1 MASTMAS
8 AKDDHWYDPLSET
21 QSSATALGARG
32 KAIPGHAQKLP
43 SKSMKEKQRE
53 TKMWTPPKNKN
64 NDRPHPPHLEEED
77 TFSWFVPPLLPPP
90 KRPKSQYL
98 GAPQSLRK
106 LRRRPFYESNFKKN
120 PTVRSSDDLPGR
132 PGTWCQVQ
140 HLDRLIGMGLRDEKK
155 IMHSGVSGQ
164 SLAASLPRNEKKHQA
179 LHTSNNVDG
188 RQKTSTPP
196 TIIDLIQHGYH
207 LVEIEK
213 IWYGKKTLMW
223 RIQYRNRDGL
233 LLSLLWGYLSRSWIQ
248 AWVVYITTHILSEV
262 ALWYTLGRR
271 CSHTFGTQYIHPAD
285 LRRRKITE
293 HDKTTN
299 MGGDPIHPPLE
310 IQKDHEGVA
319 MQILS
324 PNKGRRMSIDPP
336 KSSETRIA
344 ISEAA
349 QEIKST
355 TADVTMISYINHR
368 AMASKIITLAKGK
381 RRKLDRPR
389 RYRKWQQNVNAKSL
403 PSTKVNATKV
413 KLCTTPHH
421 VIVQRPTATATT
433 ISSPM
438 LNELD
443 DMMDIQVTSTHNDA
457 NLVLNKMETSLHGMR
472 KRSNIIARLLMNIAF
487 RKLLTIHD
495 NQKRFM
501 ADCAWPGVWANVG
514 IIHQHQRD
522 PTRATNHVLAGFY
535 PRDFIRWL
543 SGDFFIIPERGE
555 GD

>member
-1 MASTMAS
+1 
-8 AKDDHWYDPLSET
+8 
-21 QSSATALGARG
+21 
-32 KAIPGHAQKLP
+32 
-43 SKSMKEKQRE
+43 
-53 TKMWTPPKNKN
+53 
-64 NDRPHPPHLEEED
+64 
-77 TFSWFVPPLLPPP
+77 
-90 KRPKSQYL
+90 
-98 GAPQSLRK
+98 
-106 LRRRPFYESNFKKN
+106 
-120 PTVRSSDDLPGR
+120 
-132 PGTWCQVQ
+132 
-140 HLDRLIGMGLRDEKK
+140 
-155 IMHSGVSGQ
+155 
-164 SLAASLPRNEKKHQA
+164 
-179 LHTSNNVDG
+179 
-188 RQKTSTPP
+188 
-196 TIIDLIQHGYH
+196 
-207 LVEIEK
+207 
-213 IWYGKKTLMW
+213 
-223 RIQYRNRDGL
+223 
-233 LLSLLWGYLSRSWIQ
+233 
-248 AWVVYITTHILSEV
+248 
-262 ALWYTLGRR
+262 
-271 CSHTFGTQYIHPAD
+271 
-285 LRRRKITE
+285 
-293 HDKTTN
+293 
-299 MGGDPIHPPLE
+299 
-310 IQKDHEGVA
+310 
-319 MQILS
+319 
-324 PNKGRRMSIDPP
+324 MSIDPL
-336 KSSETRIA
+336 KSRETKIA

-355 TADVTMISYINHR
+355 TEDVTTISYINHR

-381 RRKLDRPR
+381 RRKLDRPK

-413 KLCTTPHH
+413 KLSTTPHH
-421 VIVQRPTATATT
+421 VIVQRPTATT